1 MIKLYKHILYVATNL
16 RDSYN
21 TDDRNFRR
29 RNAINIYELILDNLA
44 ILLHIWRVKNIISSN
59 WNLARNIF
67 ACQVHGLFVPNK
79 NPRDEISQNKHLG
92 SAKKVLPSI
101 VDFWNFYKKVW
112 KNKVFVIL
120 CWQKQLE
127 SEYCR

>member
-92 SAKKVLPSI
+92 SAKKSFTVH
-101 VDFWNFYKKVW
+101 
-112 KNKVFVIL
+112 
-120 CWQKQLE
+120 
-127 SEYCR
+127 CRFLKFL